1 MAHAVTPDDSLLDA
15 LNPEQRDAVLHTE
28 GPLLVVAGAGS
39 GKTRVLTHRVAHLI
53 ASERARP
60 SEILAITFTNRAAR
74 EMRERVER
82 LVGGRTAARMWV
94 MTFHAACGRL
104 LRRDAARAGYSP
116 SFTIYD
122 QADQLRLVKACTE
135 ELELDPKRF
144 APRAVHARISRAKER
159 LLTAEAYAEEVSTFF
174 EQAAANVYALY
185 ERRLHDANAMDFDDL
200 IMRAV
205 LLLEHDE
212 EARTAWQGRW
222 RYVMV
227 DEYQDTNHAQFRLVS
242 LLSER
247 HRNIAVVGDQDQ
259 SIYAFRGAD
268 IRNIAE
274 FEHDF
279 PGAHVVTLEQNYRST
294 QSILDAANAVIDR
307 NPNRKPK
314 RLWSEL
320 GGGVP
325 VRVVET
331 DDEHAEA
338 RFVAGEIAEAIDG
351 GASAADIAVF
361 YRVNAQSRVLED
373 LLVRQGVPY
382 RVIGGPRFYERAEV
396 KDAIAYLQVIANPA
410 DEVSLRRIVN
420 RPRRGI
426 GQTTL
431 ERLAKHASDMGWSL
445 MEAIEHAASVSL
457 SAAAAGKVREF
468 AALMDDLRAEAA
480 ESGPAALLE
489 KTLASSGYM
498 EMLEAERTFES
509 QGRVENLQELVGV
522 AREYEERGQEEASLD
537 AFLQEISLF
546 SDQDSLDV
554 ERADVTLMTLHN
566 AKGLEFPVVFV
577 IGMEEGLFPHQ
588 RSLEEDAEDE
598 ERRLCY
604 VGHDPRPRAAHADP
618 RALEPHDLRRARVQ
632 PAVAVPLGAAAG
644 RDRAPARDGLVATGR
659 RGRGGD
665 ARPPDPGALGR
676 RRGAPRDARRRHRHR
691 ARGRCRG
698 HPVPRRRLRAQARA
712 RLRPARE
719 AVVHPAHRA
728 DARDREHR
736 RGGRHAPD
744 QLRARAPPTSRAQ
757 PPRARRGGTRRAGR
771 PASPPSH
778 RS

>member
-1 MAHAVTPDDSLLDA
+1 MAHAVRPDDPLLDA
-15 LNPEQRDAVLHTE
+15 LNPEQRAAVLHTE

-53 ASERARP
+53 ASELARP

-82 LVGGRTAARMWV
+82 LVGGRTASRMWV

-104 LRRDAARAGYSP
+104 LRRDAARAGYTP

-135 ELELDPKRF
+135 ELGLDPKRF

-159 LLTAEAYAEEVSTFF
+159 LVTAEGYADEVSTFF
-174 EQAAANVYALY
+174 EQAAADVYALY
-185 ERRLHDANAMDFDDL
+185 ERRLQDANAMDFDDL

-205 LLLEHDE
+205 LLLDQNE
-212 EARTAWQGRW
+212 EARREWQERW
-222 RYVMV
+222 RYIMV

-242 LLSER
+242 LLAER
-247 HRNIAVVGDQDQ
+247 HRNLAVVGDQDQ

-294 QSILDAANAVIDR
+294 QSILDAANHVIDR
-307 NPNRKPK
+307 NPGRKPK
-314 RLWSEL
+314 RLWSDL
-320 GGGVP
+320 GTGLP
-325 VRVVET
+325 VQVVET

-338 RFVAGEIAEAIDG
+338 RFVAGEIAQAIDA

-396 KDAIAYLQVIANPA
+396 KDAVAYLQVITNSA
-410 DEVSLRRIVN
+410 DEVSLRRILN

-431 ERLAKHASDMGWSL
+431 DRLAGHASQMGWTL
-445 MEAIEHAASVSL
+445 WEAIEHAAAVSL

-468 AALMDDLRAEAA
+468 GAMIEDLRVEAG
-480 ESGPAALLE
+480 ELGPAALVE
-489 KTLASSGYM
+489 RTLAASGYM

-509 QGRVENLQELVGV
+509 QGRIENLQELVGV

-546 SDQDSLDV
+546 SDQDALDV

-566 AKGLEFPVVFV
+566 AKGLEFPIVFV

-588 RSLEEDAEDE
+588 RSLEEGSEDE

-604 VGHDPRPRAAHADP
+604 VGMT
-618 RALEPHDLRRARVQ
+618 RARERLTLLHAHSRTIFGARGYNLPSRFLAELPQDGVDRVRESGWSR
-632 PAVAVPLGAAAG
+632 PSAASSAAAPDRPIPALSVG
-644 RDRAPARDGLVATGR
+644 DEVRHSTLGDGVVIGLEADVVAIRFRDDGSE
-659 RGRGGD
+659 
-665 ARPPDPGALGR
+665 
-676 RRGAPRDARRRHRHR
+676 
-691 ARGRCRG
+691 
-698 HPVPRRRLRAQARA
+698 RRLVLGYAPLE
-712 RLRPARE
+712 RL
-719 AVVHPAHRA
+719 
-728 DARDREHR
+728 
-736 RGGRHAPD
+736 
-744 QLRARAPPTSRAQ
+744 
-757 PPRARRGGTRRAGR
+757 
-771 PASPPSH
+771 
-778 RS
+778 